1 MGKGVLGWR
10 DGGRECGGRRGRL
23 VSGLREGS
31 DRLDVARLRG
41 GRVRVHVVRERAWR
55 VEVALRLSGVACGL
69 CRLVVV
75 VVLDLRRWLLLAE
88 RDAREQA
95 QQLALRVVV
104 ARQRWRLQRWLQ
116 RWLAPRHHL
125 ERDALLEKNE
135 KSEIV

>member
-1 MGKGVLGWR
+1 MRGVAPIDLRLCRKEPRAWCTGSERRRLSQMGKGVLGRR

-69 CRLVVV
+69 CRLVLV

-88 RDAREQA
+88 RDAREHA
-95 QQLALRVVV
+95 
-104 ARQRWRLQRWLQ
+104 
-116 RWLAPRHHL
+116 
-125 ERDALLEKNE
+125 
-135 KSEIV
+135 